1 MVPPKG
7 LEPLIPCLEGRC
19 LIQFG
24 HGGNYYKIEYINQ
37 IYLFLS
43 NQKQKKKKK
52 RADTKNRTWVTGLQ
66 DQRLNHWT
74 ISAFTI

>member
-24 HGGNYYKIEYINQ
+24 HGGIYYKIEYINQ
-37 IYLFLS
+37 FYLFWS
-43 NQKQKKKKK
+43 NQKQKKKKS
-52 RADTKNRTWVTGLQ
+52 RYQESNLGNW
-66 DQRLNHWT
+66 
-74 ISAFTI
+74 FTRPAS